1 MLRFLIFLT
10 IYLFESEKFL
20 CNSKSYSIAS
30 IPLNKIIN
38 YFSSHINISKQ
49 QLQFRSKG
57 RIMKKNLF
65 KCCLLKLSVSLG
77 LAGFVGLLSSCVQPE
92 QTSPVENVES
102 VSQELSASATMVFTI
117 SSTYLSSSGWGV
129 NGSVY
134 SDASNRCI
142 SEGND
147 AGTGFVRF
155 SGLASCPNV
164 LTAQLNF
171 STTEWDAVPNFV
183 IRKVLKPIVSP
194 AANFSGAASTSMIGW
209 RYASDSAHPWDTLG
223 AYGVG
228 TDVSTE
234 FVSGNV
240 GYGQNIQ
247 HSVDVLS
254 LVSGCL
260 PTGACDLA
268 MFSALASGQ
277 SAPAKHYWLV
287 TGSPTLVF
295 TCDAGVPV
303 VCGDS
308 VISGSEQCDDGGNA
322 PGDGCSA
329 TCTVE
334 AGFACSGLPSVCIT
348 TCGDGTMAGAE
359 QCDDGNV
366 ISGDGCSS
374 TCLNEVCT
382 CSVP

>member
-1 MLRFLIFLT
+1 M
-10 IYLFESEKFL
+10 
-20 CNSKSYSIAS
+20 
-30 IPLNKIIN
+30 N

-287 TGSPTLVF
+287 TGS
-295 TCDAGVPV
+295 
-303 VCGDS
+303 
-308 VISGSEQCDDGGNA
+308 EQCDDGGNA

>member
-1 MLRFLIFLT
+1 
-10 IYLFESEKFL
+10 
-20 CNSKSYSIAS
+20 
-30 IPLNKIIN
+30 
-38 YFSSHINISKQ
+38 
-49 QLQFRSKG
+49 
-57 RIMKKNLF
+57 MKKNL
-65 KCCLLKLSVSLG
+65 LKLGV
-77 LAGFVGLLSSCVQPE
+77 LAGFIGSTTSCVQSE
-92 QTSPVENVES
+92 QTNSVENVES
-102 VSQELSASATMVFTI
+102 VSQELSASAAMVFTI

-142 SEGND
+142 KEGTD
-147 AGTGFVRF
+147 AGTGFIRF

-171 STTEWDAVPNFV
+171 STTEWETIPNFV
-183 IRKVLKPIVSP
+183 IRKVLKPITSP
-194 AANFSGAASTSMIGW
+194 AVNFSGAASTSMIGW
-209 RYASDSAHPWDTLG
+209 RYTSDSSHLWDVPG
-223 AYGVG
+223 AYGIG

-234 FVSGNV
+234 FVTGNV
-240 GYGQNIQ
+240 GYGQNVQ

-260 PTGACDLA
+260 PSGSCDLA
-268 MFSALASGQ
+268 VFSGLASGQ
-277 SAPAKHYWLV
+277 TAPAKHFWLV

-295 TCDAGVPV
+295 TCDSGTPV

-329 TCTVE
+329 TCAIE
-334 AGFACSGLPSVCIT
+334 AGFTCSGLPSVCIT
-348 TCGDGTMAGAE
+348 TCGDGTMAGSE